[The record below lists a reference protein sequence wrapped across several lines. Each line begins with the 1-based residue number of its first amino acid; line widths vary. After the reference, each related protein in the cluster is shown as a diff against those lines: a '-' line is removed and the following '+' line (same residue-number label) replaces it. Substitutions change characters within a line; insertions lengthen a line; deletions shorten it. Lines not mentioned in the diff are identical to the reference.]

1 MIWVVVFGFVSGII
15 SGMGIGGGT
24 ILIPALVLLLD
35 LGQQQ
40 AQGINL
46 LYFLPTAAVALWTHN
61 QNQNVV
67 WNHVKPIA
75 TWGLLGAIVGS
86 LVATSLD
93 GELLRKAFGGFLL
106 LMGLREICQK

>member
-1 MIWVVVFGFVSGII
+1 MWVVVIGFVSGII

-35 LGQQQ
+35 IGQQQ

-61 QNQNVV
+61 KNQNVV
-67 WNHVKPIA
+67 WDHVKPIA
-75 TWGLLGAIVGS
+75 VWGIVGAIIGS
-86 LVATSLD
+86 LVAISLD
-93 GELLRKAFGGFLL
+93 GEVLRKIFGGFLL
-106 LMGLREICQK
+106 LMGLREIRQK